1 MKAYNDCD
9 FIGNNSY
16 SLKLH
21 KNLNEVK
28 SLNTKDLYEKDD
40 YDHSIY
46 YTDKECTQ
54 PYTGHV
60 EDYWDGKL
68 CWESDIVN
76 GYGEGIRKEY
86 NNIHNVLEAVIEVKH
101 NKTNGLGFEY
111 YRNGRIASIGISIDD
126 IYIDYYLYDETGKL
140 TKEYHVSE
148 PYDTFEIRISGIKEK
163 IPAIG
168 EKYNL
173 KKLNEEILKYGKPME
188 YGMPI
193 YPKQNLDDKKDV

>member
-1 MKAYNDCD
+1 MNA
-9 FIGNNSY
+9 
-16 SLKLH
+16 
-21 KNLNEVK
+21 
-28 SLNTKDLYEKDD
+28 KDLYEKAD
-40 YDHSIY
+40 YDVYSIY

-60 EDYWDGKL
+60 EEYWNGKL

-86 NNIHNVLEAVIEVKH
+86 DNIHDVLETVIEVKH
-101 NKTNGLGFEY
+101 NKANGLGFDY
-111 YRNGRIASIGISIDD
+111 HRNGRIASIGISIDD
-126 IYIDYYLYDETGKL
+126 IDIDYYLYDETGKL
-140 TKEYHVSE
+140 MKEFHVSE

-163 IPAIG
+163 IPAIR

-173 KKLNEEILKYGKPME
+173 KKINEEILKYGKPMK

-193 YPKQNLDDKKDV
+193 YPIQCLDDEKGV

>member
-1 MKAYNDCD
+1 M
-9 FIGNNSY
+9 
-16 SLKLH
+16 
-21 KNLNEVK
+21 
-28 SLNTKDLYEKDD
+28 NTKDLFEKDD
-40 YDHSIY
+40 YDIYSIY

-86 NNIHNVLEAVIEVKH
+86 DNIRDVLESVIEVSR
-101 NKTNGLGFEY
+101 NKANGLSFEY
-111 YRNGRIASIGISIDD
+111 HRNGKIASVGLWINDVC
-126 IYIDYYLYDETGKL
+126 IDYYLYDETGKL
-140 TKEYHVSE
+140 TKEFHESE
-148 PYDTFEIRISGIKEK
+148 PYDTHAIRFSGIKEK
-163 IPAIG
+163 LPAMR

-188 YGMPI
+188 YGVPI
-193 YPKQNLDDKKDV
+193 YPKQHVGDEKDV